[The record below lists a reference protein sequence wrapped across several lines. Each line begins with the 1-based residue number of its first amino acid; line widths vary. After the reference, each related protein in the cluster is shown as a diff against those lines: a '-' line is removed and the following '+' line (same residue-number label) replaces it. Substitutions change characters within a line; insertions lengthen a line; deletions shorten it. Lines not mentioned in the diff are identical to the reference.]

1 MTVSRSSV
9 GKSEPDNDTG
19 GALPKFIGGVV
30 KSEYF
35 SVILESDKKDCSIA
49 NPEKETKQ
57 TEIVIT
63 TYFRLLKEE
72 NSIYTYKLFVNLKVV
87 QWIAIDLF
95 LPEKVL
101 KRSGGI

>member
-35 SVILESDKKDCSIA
+35 SVILESDKKGLFDC
-49 NPEKETKQ
+49 K
-57 TEIVIT
+57 
-63 TYFRLLKEE
+63 FRRGDKTDR
-72 NSIYTYKLFVNLKVV
+72 NRNYNLFQAFKRRIFNLHK
-87 QWIAIDLF
+87 
-95 LPEKVL
+95 
-101 KRSGGI
+101 